1 MAEGRPLWEVVLT
14 GLCGALAILAVLFG
28 TFIALHHPLWAAWL
42 TPVFVVWC
50 IAVWLCPALWLFA
63 LPALLP
69 VAGFSAW
76 TGWIGIEEFDLLALG
91 AAAGCQAQRAT
102 SRCWRAQRPRTI
114 AGEPAQPQCL
124 ASPSVG
130 PRGYRPDVVSDRA
143 VMAADASGKQPQEDS
158 RRALG
163 WLLCAGR
170 VRLAWIGLGLL
181 TVSYLSAMVRGLA
194 DAGGFPLGWF
204 QGYEEP
210 LNSLRVAKS
219 FLLVLL
225 LLPSL
230 ASLLARRPR
239 LAERS
244 LAAGVA
250 TGLGCVALS
259 VLWERAGFPGLLDF
273 STHYR
278 STALFWEMHVGG
290 AGLDGFLALAAPF
303 AVYAVVQARF
313 QWLWAL
319 AASLAVIATYACLT
333 TFSRGVYLAIAIS
346 LMVLAWLLA
355 APWRRRRVSA
365 MERGPALVTLAAEPW
380 RVCGNRVLG
389 VVLLIEVLAVLGT
402 GDFMGSRL
410 SAGERDLGGR
420 LQHWREG
427 LSLLRGPSE
436 FLFGRGLGRF
446 PANYSQAVPRRQM
459 PGRLRLVEEG
469 NATHLRVLGPRQ
481 GLRPGG
487 AFELLQ
493 RVPAPFLGT
502 YTVALDVRT
511 VQPAMLSVGLCHK
524 HLLYAASCT
533 QPAVIKLAGSEGW
546 RHVSL
551 SLIGQEGLSGG
562 WPVPVLGFFDL
573 RSLGP
578 AAFIDVDNLSVV
590 DARGG
595 QLLANGGFSEGMS
608 QWFFSSRHDFLS
620 WHIDSLFLEV
630 LIDQGVVG
638 LSLLLALLAMA
649 FANLLRGPGSAR
661 VLAPYLLSALLAC
674 LVVGVFSSLLDMPRS
689 AFLFYLLLCCAL
701 FLNRRAS
708 TGLLKAPSTSFD
720 MH

>member
-1 MAEGRPLWEVVLT
+1 
-14 GLCGALAILAVLFG
+14 
-28 TFIALHHPLWAAWL
+28 
-42 TPVFVVWC
+42 
-50 IAVWLCPALWLFA
+50 
-63 LPALLP
+63 
-69 VAGFSAW
+69 
-76 TGWIGIEEFDLLALG
+76 
-91 AAAGCQAQRAT
+91 
-102 SRCWRAQRPRTI
+102 
-114 AGEPAQPQCL
+114 
-124 ASPSVG
+124 
-130 PRGYRPDVVSDRA
+130 
-143 VMAADASGKQPQEDS
+143 
-158 RRALG
+158 
-163 WLLCAGR
+163 
-170 VRLAWIGLGLL
+170 
-181 TVSYLSAMVRGLA
+181 
-194 DAGGFPLGWF
+194 
-204 QGYEEP
+204 
-210 LNSLRVAKS
+210 
-219 FLLVLL
+219 
-225 LLPSL
+225 
-230 ASLLARRPR
+230 
-239 LAERS
+239 
-244 LAAGVA
+244 
-250 TGLGCVALS
+250 
-259 VLWERAGFPGLLDF
+259 
-273 STHYR
+273 
-278 STALFWEMHVGG
+278 
-290 AGLDGFLALAAPF
+290 
-303 AVYAVVQARF
+303 
-313 QWLWAL
+313 
-319 AASLAVIATYACLT
+319 
-333 TFSRGVYLAIAIS
+333 
-346 LMVLAWLLA
+346 
-355 APWRRRRVSA
+355 
-365 MERGPALVTLAAEPW
+365 
-380 RVCGNRVLG
+380 
-389 VVLLIEVLAVLGT
+389 
-402 GDFMGSRL
+402 MGSRL

>member
-1 MAEGRPLWEVVLT
+1 VTVGR
-14 GLCGALAILAVLFG
+14 F
-28 TFIALHHPLWAAWL
+28 
-42 TPVFVVWC
+42 
-50 IAVWLCPALWLFA
+50 
-63 LPALLP
+63 
-69 VAGFSAW
+69 
-76 TGWIGIEEFDLLALG
+76 
-91 AAAGCQAQRAT
+91 
-102 SRCWRAQRPRTI
+102 
-114 AGEPAQPQCL
+114 
-124 ASPSVG
+124 
-130 PRGYRPDVVSDRA
+130 
-143 VMAADASGKQPQEDS
+143 
-158 RRALG
+158 
-163 WLLCAGR
+163 
-170 VRLAWIGLGLL
+170 RLAQIGLGLF
-181 TVSYLSAMVRGLA
+181 TVSYLLALARGLA

-230 ASLLARRPR
+230 ASLLASRPR

-303 AVYAVVQARF
+303 AVYAVVQARSR
-313 QWLWAL
+313 WLWVL
-319 AASLAVIATYACLT
+319 AASLAVVAAYACLT
-333 TFSRGVYLAIAIS
+333 TFSRGVYLGIGIS

-355 APWRRRRVSA
+355 APWRWRRVSA
-365 MERGPALVTLAAEPW
+365 MAPRPAPATLASEPW
-380 RVCGNRVLG
+380 RVWGNRVLG

-402 GDFMGSRL
+402 GDFMSSRL
-410 SAGERDLGGR
+410 VAGERDLGGR

-469 NATHLRVLGPRQ
+469 SATHLRVLAPRR

-493 RVPAPFLGT
+493 RVPAPSLGT
-502 YTVALDVRT
+502 YTLALDVRT
-511 VQPAMLSVGLCHK
+511 VQSAMLSVGLCHK

-533 QPAVIKLAGSEGW
+533 QPAVVKLAGSEGW
-546 RHVSL
+546 HHVSL
-551 SLIGQEGLSGG
+551 SLTGQEGLSGG

-573 RSLGP
+573 RLLGP
-578 AAFIDVDNLSVV
+578 AAFIDVDNLSIV
-590 DARGG
+590 DARGR

-620 WHIDSLFLEV
+620 WHVDSLFLEV

-649 FANLLRGPGSAR
+649 FANLLRGPGGDH

-689 AFLFYLLLCCAL
+689 AFLFYLLLSCAL
-701 FLNRRAS
+701 FLNRRAFP
-708 TGLLKAPSTSFD
+708 GLLKAPSASFD
-720 MH
+720 TH